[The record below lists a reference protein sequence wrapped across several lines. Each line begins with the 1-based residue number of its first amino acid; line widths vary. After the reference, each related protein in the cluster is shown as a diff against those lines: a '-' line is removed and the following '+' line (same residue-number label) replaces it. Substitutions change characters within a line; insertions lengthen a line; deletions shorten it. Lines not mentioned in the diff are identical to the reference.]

1 MNDTE
6 KLNLQKLL
14 NDKTVE
20 QTTEKIRKLK
30 HSRLIKQDISTIL
43 AIKRK
48 YSKLRKETID
58 TMCVKRAN
66 FLFKNYTNIYNRLL
80 RDELDL
86 NILGNFVEVLRR
98 IEDGEIDQHQGSYE
112 IGVLLKRLY
121 IDSALKKDK
130 SKDKDKKPTF
140 QKVKHKLS
148 WHEFKMMQES
158 ENAEK

>member
-1 MNDTE
+1 
-6 KLNLQKLL
+6 
-14 NDKTVE
+14 
-20 QTTEKIRKLK
+20 
-30 HSRLIKQDISTIL
+30 
-43 AIKRK
+43 
-48 YSKLRKETID
+48 
-58 TMCVKRAN
+58 
-66 FLFKNYTNIYNRLL
+66 
-80 RDELDL
+80 L

-148 WHEFKMMQES
+148 WKEFKMMQES